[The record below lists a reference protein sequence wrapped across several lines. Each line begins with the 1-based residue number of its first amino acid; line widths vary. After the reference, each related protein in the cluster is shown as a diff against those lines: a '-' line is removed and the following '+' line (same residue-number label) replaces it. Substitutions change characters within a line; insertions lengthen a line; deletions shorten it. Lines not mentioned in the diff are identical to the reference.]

1 MTLSITSSAHTNDCL
16 LARSD
21 GASATS
27 PIYLKEKVMQR
38 SPRVRRLPAL
48 VATLLVSLLSVSV
61 LAQDLGA
68 VLGSGGDHFKKAQP
82 GQTVNLPRDHVAH
95 PDYRS
100 EWWYLTGNLKDE
112 QGREYGL
119 QWTLFRQGVEWQGAD
134 KPAIDGQI
142 VGKLTADK
150 EGVTREQPLVN
161 PWLTPQL
168 WLAQFAITDLTTGKH
183 LQDERTSRQGPGL
196 AGASGGEYWLRE
208 WQLKS
213 EGEALFPARLHVDST
228 IGQLALD
235 VSNRKP
241 AVLQGKAGYSEKS
254 PGNASFYYSF
264 PRLALSGTLTLD
276 GETRKVSGQGWF
288 DHEWSS
294 SVLADWQSGWDWFS
308 LQLNDGRELMLFRLR
323 TKAGHANPENRYGI
337 LIERDGSS
345 QVLAPDSIVLTPTK
359 TWRGPKGQPYP
370 IEWQLMIADL
380 NLVIKAR
387 QPNQAMTGRFDY
399 WEGSVKV
406 EGDAQGLGY
415 LEMTG
420 Y

>member
-1 MTLSITSSAHTNDCL
+1 MKRSLRTNL
-16 LARSD
+16 LA
-21 GASATS
+21 
-27 PIYLKEKVMQR
+27 
-38 SPRVRRLPAL
+38 AL
-48 VATLLVSLLSVSV
+48 LTVLGVSV
-61 LAQDLGA
+61 QAQDLGA
-68 VLGSGGDHFKKAQP
+68 VLGSGGDQFKKAQQ
-82 GQTVNLPRDHVAH
+82 GQTINLPADHAAH

-119 QWTLFRQGVEWQGAD
+119 QWTLFRQGVEWQIVD
-134 KPAIDGQI
+134 KPGAGRQNVDRQ
-142 VGKLTADK
+142 TMDK
-150 EGVTREQPLVN
+150 EGLKREQPLVN

-168 WLAQFAITDLTTGKH
+168 WLAQFAITDLATGKH
-183 LQDERTSRQGPGL
+183 MQDERTSRQGPGL
-196 AGASGGEYWLRE
+196 AGASQGEYWLRE
-208 WQLKS
+208 WALQS
-213 EGEALFPARLHVDST
+213 QGTALFPARLNVDSA
-228 IGQLALD
+228 IAQLELR

-264 PRLALSGTLTLD
+264 PRLSLNGTLTLD

-294 SVLADWQSGWDWFS
+294 SVLADWQAGWDWFS

-323 TKAGHANPENRYGI
+323 TKAGRANPENQPENRYGI

-345 QVLAPDSIVLTPTK
+345 RVLSPDQIRLTPGK

-370 IEWQLMIADL
+370 IEWQLKAADL
-380 NLVIKAR
+380 NLRIRAR
-387 QPNQAMTGRFDY
+387 QPDQAMTGRFDY
-399 WEGSVKV
+399 WEGAVTV
-406 EGDAQGLGY
+406 EGDATGLGY